1 MNSVTARAPS
11 STANLGPGFD
21 VFGLALDAFYDEVQ
35 LTKQKHGI
43 SIITDDS
50 IPVSPRKNT
59 TGLVVEYMKKKNS
72 ELKVEFKL
80 ESKKVCRLV
89 LEWEVVQHLQQLLQL
104 HLTNYLVSGLM
115 GTL

>member
-1 MNSVTARAPS
+1 MNSVTVRAPS

-59 TGLVVEYMKKKNS
+59 TGLVVEYMKKKFRIKS
-72 ELKVEFKL
+72 GVQIRI
-80 ESKKVCRLV
+80 KKECRLV
-89 LEWEVVQHLQQLLQL
+89 LEWEVVQHLQQLLRL